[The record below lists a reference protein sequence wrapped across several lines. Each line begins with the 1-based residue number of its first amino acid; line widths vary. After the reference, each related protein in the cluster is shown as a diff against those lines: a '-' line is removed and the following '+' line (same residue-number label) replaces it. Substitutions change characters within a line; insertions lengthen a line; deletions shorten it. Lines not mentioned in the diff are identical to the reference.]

1 MQTRTLNTWQG
12 AALIALVL
20 AALPL
25 QKSLAQGCVPAK
37 GAGISTAQMAAHDG
51 DGEGKFFA
59 STAYRWLHSDRH
71 FVGSE
76 EQRERQREG
85 SEVVNDSH
93 FVDFSFTYKWN
104 DRYSTTLAIPLVTH
118 DRSSVVRNSQR
129 AILKRY
135 HTQSSGLGDIRLLTD
150 MWVID
155 PAKDSR
161 GNVLVGL
168 GVELPTGKKDV
179 TDIFEFYN
187 AATGTIGTE
196 RRNVDQSIQP
206 GDGGYAVLLDLYA
219 YRQLTDRFTGF
230 FNGSYSV
237 TPEEKNGVLTRRG
250 NPFEAEMS
258 IMDSFVARGGVEF
271 KPASQHGLILSLGA
285 RVEGVPVN
293 DLVGGS
299 EGFRRP
305 GYSISV
311 EPGAVFS
318 RSDWTASLYV
328 PLSIYRNRTQ
338 SVPDK
343 QLSAQTNTFRQG
355 DAAFADALVQFA
367 FNKSF

>member
-1 MQTRTLNTWQG
+1 VQTRARNTWQNT
-12 AALIALVL
+12 ALIALVL
-20 AALPL
+20 TALPL
-25 QKSLAQGCVPAK
+25 QKPLAQGCVPAK
-37 GAGISTAQMAAHDG
+37 GACISNAQMAAHDG
-51 DGEGKFFA
+51 DGEGKFYA
-59 STAYRWLHSDRH
+59 STIYRWLHSDRH

-76 EQRERQREG
+76 EQKERQREG

-93 FVDFSFTYKWN
+93 FVDFAFTYKWN
-104 DRYSTTLAIPLVTH
+104 PRYSTTLAIPLVKH
-118 DRSSVVRNSQR
+118 SRSSVVRDSQR
-129 AILKRY
+129 TILKRY
-135 HTQSSGLGDIRLLTD
+135 HTHSSGLGDIRLLTD
-150 MWVID
+150 MWIVD

-168 GVELPTGKKDV
+168 GIELPTGKKNVQD
-179 TDIFEFYN
+179 TFEVYD
-187 AATGTIGTE
+187 APTRTIGTE

-206 GDGGYAVLLDLYA
+206 GDGGYAVLLDVYA
-219 YRQLTDRFTGF
+219 YRQLSDRITGF
-230 FNGSYSV
+230 INGSYSV

-258 IMDSFVARGGVEF
+258 IMDSFIARGGVEYQ
-271 KPASQHGLILSLGA
+271 PATRHGLTLSLGA
-285 RVEGVPVN
+285 RVDGVPVN

-305 GYSISV
+305 GYSVSV
-311 EPGAVFS
+311 EPGVVFA
-318 RSDWTASLYV
+318 RNDWTASLYV

-355 DAAFADALVQFA
+355 DAAFADALVQLA
-367 FNKSF
+367 FNKSL

>member
-1 MQTRTLNTWQG
+1 MQTRILNTWRC
-12 AALIALVL
+12 AASIAFVL
-20 AALPL
+20 TALPL

-37 GAGISTAQMAAHDG
+37 GAGISNAQMSAHDG
-51 DGEGKFFA
+51 GEGKFFA

-76 EQRERQREG
+76 EQKERQREG
-85 SEVVNDSH
+85 SEVVNKSH
-93 FVDFSFTYKWN
+93 FLDLAFTYRWN
-104 DRYSTTLAIPLVTH
+104 SRYSTTLAIPLVNH
-118 DRSSVVRNSQR
+118 DRSSVVRDSQR
-129 AILKRY
+129 TILKRY

-150 MWVID
+150 MWMVD

-168 GVELPTGKKDV
+168 GVELPTGKKNVQD
-179 TDIFEFYN
+179 TFEVYN
-187 AATGTIGTE
+187 AATRTIGTQ

-206 GDGGYAVLLDLYA
+206 GDGGYALLLDVYA

-230 FNGSYSV
+230 VNGSYSV
-237 TPEEKNGVLTRRG
+237 TPEEKNGVQTGRS

-258 IMDSFVARGGVEF
+258 IMDSFIARGGVEF
-271 KPASQHGLILSLGA
+271 RPAAQHGLTLSLGA
-285 RVEGVPVN
+285 RVEGVPVH

-305 GYSISV
+305 GYSVSV

-318 RSDWTASLYV
+318 RRDWTASLYV
-328 PLSIYRNRTQ
+328 PISVYRNRTQ

-343 QLSAQTNTFRQG
+343 QLSAATNTSRHG
-355 DAAFADALVQFA
+355 DAAFADALVQLA